1 MSKYICFKKST
12 KIRANEY
19 ICQHILEYIR
29 LSKYSIHTA
38 PCKIHTAHG
47 AHGVQLNLAGRLS
60 EIEF

>member
-29 LSKYSIHTA
+29 ISEYSIHTE
-38 PCKIHTAHG
+38 PCTIHTAP
-47 AHGVQLNLAGRLS
+47 GVQLNLAGRLS
-60 EIEF
+60 EMKF